1 MLYML
6 CFHVPDTHIEEV
18 KKAIFTAG
26 AGKIGDYDCCSWQV
40 LGQGQFK
47 PLEGSNPY
55 IGDINQIKTVKEYKV
70 ETVCDEQY
78 IHEVVHALKKAH
90 PYETP
95 SYQIWPLL
103 NL

>member
-6 CFHVPDTHIEEV
+6 CFHVPDTDIEEV